1 MTTIAVRVVHA
12 GEPRADLMA
21 VARLSLTPAERAR
34 MDRFL
39 RPRDQWLF
47 VLARRLVRNGLRDCF
62 GIESP
67 CFVEGA
73 YGKPG
78 LRDDRDVAF
87 NISHTAGFVAGAFAR
102 GCELGID
109 VERADHV
116 DDADALAR
124 DYLAPSERDLLART
138 APASRRAMF
147 LRLWVL
153 KEAIIKADGRGLSLP
168 LDSFA
173 VSLAPLA
180 EPSLPGHWTLREWA
194 LGPAARMALA
204 VRHGNDDPPTVVLHE
219 DDATASFA
227 DLLPHPASSQ
237 SDRASIV
244 G

>member
-1 MTTIAVRVVHA
+1 MTTVTVRVVRA

-21 VARLSLTPAERAR
+21 AARLSLTPAERAR

-47 VLARRLVRNGLRDCF
+47 VLARRLVRKGLRDCF

-67 CFVEGA
+67 CFVAGA
-73 YGKPG
+73 YGKPA
-78 LRDDRDVAF
+78 LRDHDVAF

-102 GCELGID
+102 GCDLGID
-109 VERADHV
+109 VERADHGA
-116 DDADALAR
+116 DTDALAR
-124 DYLAPSERDLLART
+124 DHLAPSERDRLARM
-138 APASRRAMF
+138 APASRHAAF

-180 EPSLPGHWTLREWA
+180 GPDLPGLWTLREWK

-204 VRHGNDDPPTVVLHE
+204 VRRGSGDPPTVVLQE
-219 DDATASFA
+219 DDASALFPGSP
-227 DLLPHPASSQ
+227 PHPASSQ